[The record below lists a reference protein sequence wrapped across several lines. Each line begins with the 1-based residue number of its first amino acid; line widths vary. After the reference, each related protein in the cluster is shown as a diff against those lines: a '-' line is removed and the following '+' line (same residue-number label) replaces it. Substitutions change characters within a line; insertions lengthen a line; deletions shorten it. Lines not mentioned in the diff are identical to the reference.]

1 MKQTLADTELT
12 GPVQQMKYAT
22 TDPDGK
28 YYGYEL
34 SFFDEKGLLLRWED
48 YTSTHQLDKTLT
60 YTFDEQG
67 NLLEKALTSAA
78 KGPIY
83 KNRYFEN
90 GALKECTEYYGE
102 DTFYT
107 RYDEAGNVLEQLEN
121 NDPLPV
127 EEDPYNEQWETNT
140 STDDDGCRIEIT
152 RYYSFGALQE
162 ITKSKYNSRQQ
173 LLEEYKF
180 EDADGFDSNL
190 AVETIICQ
198 YNEQGHL
205 TAKISDRVT
214 TTDAVERTVYRYEF
228 TYDLHHNW
236 IEKVEIMNN
245 RVTDY
250 KDKVRFIR
258 RREILYAP

>member
-12 GPVQQMKYAT
+12 GPVKQMKYAT

-34 SFFDEKGLLLRWED
+34 SFFDEKGLLLKWED
-48 YTSTHQLDKTLT
+48 YTAGHQLDKTLL
-60 YTFDEQG
+60 YTFDDKG
-67 NLLEKALTSAA
+67 NLVEKTLTSAT

-83 KNRYFEN
+83 KNSYFEN
-90 GALKECTEYYGE
+90 GELKDCTEYYGE
-102 DTFYT
+102 DTLYT
-107 RYDEAGNVLEQLEN
+107 LYDESGNVLQQMEN
-121 NDPLPV
+121 NDPTPV

-140 STDDDGCRIEIT
+140 HTDTDGCRIEIS

-162 ITKSKYNSRQQ
+162 ITRSRYNHREQ

-180 EDADGFDSNL
+180 RDTAGLDDNNPT
-190 AVETIICQ
+190 ETTICQ

-205 TAKISDRVT
+205 ITKISDRTT
-214 TTDAVERTVYRYEF
+214 TTDTVERTVYRYEF
-228 TYDLHHNW
+228 TYDLYHNW

-245 RVTDY
+245 KVTGY
-250 KDKVRFIR
+250 QDKVRFIR